1 MPNLTGLFQKYVSI
15 VDESIE
21 RAILDKENINVEK
34 KQVEKKQVET
44 DTLKDSFISE
54 CRELFYCLR
63 ELTRVLNQIETSYN
77 DLDGSGTMSDQD
89 KDNFDT
95 EFRLQLQKYVTK
107 FKQLEAY
114 ETGREA
120 LIEKNVL
127 KGFQMSKLIHSK
139 QQSELVRFHR
149 TNNQFRNGVVNS
161 INIIIKTISSRF
173 LSMQQER
180 LANKKK
186 FDTLD
191 FNADIHPDPPFIK
204 SESSTTIPISIDT
217 SNSHQY
223 VETVQDEVKIYED
236 TISRLTQ
243 EQLQTLQ
250 VEHEELLNAKDEQLN
265 NVKKI
270 NDTILDIMSLQTEL
284 SQHLQVQSQ
293 NINNMLDNQETI
305 ESNIVKGNIQLKK
318 AQRTASKSAKMITY
332 TAILMALFIVFVDY
346 IN

>member
-1 MPNLTGLFQKYVSI
+1 MPNLTGLFQKYTSI
-15 VDESIE
+15 VEESMDPTESAQIQMKNRNAKKTQLE
-21 RAILDKENINVEK
+21 KES
-34 KQVEKKQVET
+34 
-44 DTLKDSFISE
+44 LKDTFIPE
-54 CRELFYCLR
+54 CRDLFYCLR
-63 ELTRVLNQIETSYN
+63 ELTRVLNQIESPYN
-77 DLDGSGTMSDQD
+77 DIDGSGVMSDQD
-89 KDNFDT
+89 KDHFDT

-107 FKQLEAY
+107 FKQLESY

-120 LIEKNVL
+120 LIEKDVL
-127 KGFQMSKLIHSK
+127 KGSQMSRLIHSK
-139 QQSELVRFHR
+139 QQADLIRFHK
-149 TNNQFRNGVVNS
+149 TNNQFRNGVINS

-180 LANKKK
+180 LVNQKK

-191 FNADIHPDPPFIK
+191 FNAEIHPETPFTT
-204 SESSTTIPISIDT
+204 SESTTTLPISIET
-217 SNSHQY
+217 STSHQF
-223 VETVQDEVKIYED
+223 VETVQDEVKTYED

-305 ESNIVKGNIQLKK
+305 ESNIVKGNLQLKK

-332 TAILMALFIVFVDY
+332 MAILMALFILFVDY